1 MPATYED
8 ANLVVQLLRWASQLG
23 VVEAVSAVTA
33 DDYDVDS
40 ASADDPAVRALLS
53 FGETVG
59 TFVKQGVLDR
69 GLVDDLWWFDGV
81 WRRVGPPALR
91 QRERL
96 GESRLFENF
105 EALATK
111 A

>member
-40 ASADDPAVRALLS
+40 ASADDPAVRALL
-53 FGETVG
+53 
-59 TFVKQGVLDR
+59 
-69 GLVDDLWWFDGV
+69 
-81 WRRVGPPALR
+81 
-91 QRERL
+91 
-96 GESRLFENF
+96 
-105 EALATK
+105 
-111 A
+111 